1 MRPAKSR
8 PDQRELSTTDA
19 SMLQHST
26 VVAALTIA
34 ADGHILWANAR
45 FRELVAGPNP
55 AAFAGRTLSE
65 CLVDAADSQ
74 AWADVSTAP
83 RTLQFAVRTAGGGA
97 QLLRG
102 DIRAAGEAAARTVSG
117 VFVPVDEQANL
128 RTLAQRAARMEALG
142 SLTAGI
148 AHDFNNLLTVLVGN
162 LYLVGEE
169 LRAQPKV
176 FEKLKA
182 ARDAA
187 KRGTDLIKQLLS
199 FARREQ
205 VDVDIVDPAKVIDG
219 IVPLLRRALGVRITL
234 ETTFAPDAG
243 TVRASTAQLE
253 SVVVNLA
260 VNARDA
266 IEGKGRI
273 AVDVRRVQI
282 APADAD
288 VRRLPRGGAYV
299 AISVADTG
307 AGIAPELKE
316 RVFEPFFSTKGE
328 HGGTG
333 LGLSMVRW
341 FAERAGG
348 VAELQSAVGRGT
360 TITLLLPQQAE
371 HASDAGDRT
380 MPLST
385 LRGGNERVV
394 VLALDESL
402 RATIH
407 QTLEVLG
414 YGVRVASGVED
425 MLDALRVDEAQ
436 LLMVD
441 GLGRADADVL
451 IRARAIRPSL
461 KVIMTTDASRTGERV
476 PTSGIALLPKPFSL
490 ADLAGAVRGA
500 LDGPNGPTR
509 G

>member
-1 MRPAKSR
+1 MRQAKSR
-8 PDQRELSTTDA
+8 PDHREFRATDT
-19 SMLQHST
+19 SLLQDSS
-26 VVAALTIA
+26 VVAAVTVA
-34 ADGHILWANAR
+34 ADGGILWANTR
-45 FRELVAGPNP
+45 FRDLVG
-55 AAFAGRTLSE
+55 
-65 CLVDAADSQ
+65 AADADIAARKLGDYLADGADWN
-74 AWADVSTAP
+74 AWIETPATG
-83 RTLQFAVRTAGGGA
+83 RTLQFSVRTAAGGVQA
-97 QLLRG
+97 LRG
-102 DIRAAGEAAARTVSG
+102 DIRPAGDGVNRTLSG
-117 VFVPVDEQANL
+117 IFVPVEERPNL

-187 KRGTDLIKQLLS
+187 KRGTDLIKQLLA

-205 VDVDIVDPAKVIDG
+205 LATDIVDPAKVIEG
-219 IVPLLRRALGVRITL
+219 VMPLLRRALGVRIAL
-234 ETTFAPDAG
+234 ETAYEPDAG

-266 IEGKGRI
+266 IDGKGRI
-273 AVDVRRVQI
+273 IIDVRRVELSQ
-282 APADAD
+282 AEA
-288 VRRLPRGGAYV
+288 VRRRLPRGGDYV
-299 AISVADTG
+299 AIKVEDTG
-307 AGIAPELKE
+307 AGIPPELTE

-328 HGGTG
+328 RGGTG

-341 FAERAGG
+341 FAEQAGG
-348 VAELQSAVGRGT
+348 VAELTSAVGRGT
-360 TITLLLPQQAE
+360 AVTLLLPPQAE
-371 HASDAGDRT
+371 RANDVGEGT

-394 VLALDESL
+394 VLALDEAL
-402 RATIH
+402 RSTIR

-414 YGVRVASGVED
+414 YGVRLASGVED
-425 MLDALRVDEAQ
+425 MLDALRAEESQ
-436 LLMVD
+436 LLVVD

-461 KVIMTTDASRTGERV
+461 RIMMTTDSMRTGERI
-476 PTSGIALLPKPFSL
+476 PAAGIALLAKPFSI
-490 ADLAGAVRGA
+490 ADLASAVRGV
-500 LDGPNGPTR
+500 LDAGTAPTR
-509 G
+509 A